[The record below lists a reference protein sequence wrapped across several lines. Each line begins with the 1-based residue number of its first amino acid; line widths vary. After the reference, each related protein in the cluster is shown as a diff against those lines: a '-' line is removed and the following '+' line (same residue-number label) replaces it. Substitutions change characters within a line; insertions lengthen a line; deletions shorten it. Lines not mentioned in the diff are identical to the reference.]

1 MQIALSRFR
10 NWERARAFAM
20 AIKLRRV
27 GILRAAAEPDP
38 EQAPQM
44 RQVVTLSRP
53 NR

>member
-10 NWERARAFAM
+10 DRERTRTFAM
-20 AIKLRRV
+20 TIKLRRV
-27 GILRAAAEPDP
+27 GILRAVAEPDP
-38 EQAPQM
+38 EQAPQK